1 MSFESDGDAQDDH
14 DDALD
19 HAHYQGSQRN
29 EEKLAEASSND
40 KLRSCYHLPSW
51 YHLLYQENESKS
63 CALGRRFTIRAFY
76 CGNHERNRSRR
87 RVSVAFN

>member
-19 HAHYQGSQRN
+19 HFHYQGSQRN

-40 KLRSCYHLPSW
+40 KIEKLLPFTKLVPFTVSGKRIKILRSRSSIYDPSF
-51 YHLLYQENESKS
+51 LLRQP
-63 CALGRRFTIRAFY
+63 
-76 CGNHERNRSRR
+76 
-87 RVSVAFN
+87 

>member
-29 EEKLAEASSND
+29 EEKLVEASSND
-40 KLRSCYHLPSW
+40 KIGSL
-51 YHLLYQENESKS
+51 YHLLNGKMNQKLTHSVVD
-63 CALGRRFTIRAFY
+63 LRAEFLL
-76 CGNHERNRSRR
+76 RQP
-87 RVSVAFN
+87 